1 MALGEGWAEA
11 EEIQGA
17 SANWA
22 MAQEARVFLP
32 AVDGSDYHLAVTV
45 LPFDF
50 PGADEQ
56 SVTLWVNGRDLESMA
71 ISPGWATYDWSVP
84 ADLLRPGLNDLRF
97 KFYRLDAPADV
108 LPGNGI
114 IGATGLRT
122 PVAIEVNSG
131 GPSDFAFI
139 TIGTGSG
146 SQDGS
151 LHHPGYNVAVIHPKT
166 GELLDQAGFDTTPG
180 GNESQA
186 SALAD
191 FLATVPDGQIVAVAL
206 QGDGAAYLTD
216 RAVAAFRAIGGQA
229 DPRGAAGWSHA
240 IIGVK
245 GAETGTALEAAGP
258 GNGWLHVA
266 PDRRTLAIAVDKL
279 LWERQQ

>member
-17 SANWA
+17 RANWA
-22 MAQEARVFLP
+22 MAQLARVFLP
-32 AVDGSDYHLAVTV
+32 AVDGSDYRLAVTA

-56 SVTLWVNGRDLESMA
+56 SVTLWVNGRFLEAMVMS
-71 ISPGWATYDWSVP
+71 SGWATYSWSVP
-84 ADLLRPGLNDLRF
+84 ADLLRSGLNDLRF
-97 KFYRLDAPADV
+97 EFDRLDAPADV

-114 IGATGLRT
+114 IGATGLRI

-131 GPSDFAFI
+131 GPADFAFI
-139 TIGTGSG
+139 TIGTGDG
-146 SQDGS
+146 AQDGS

-166 GELLDQAGFDTTPG
+166 GELLDQGGFDTTPG
-180 GNESQA
+180 GSEAQA

-191 FLATVPDGQIVAVAL
+191 FIAAVPDGQIVVVAL
-206 QGDGAAYLTD
+206 QGDGAAHLTD
-216 RAVAAFRAIGGQA
+216 GAVAAFRAIGGQA
-229 DPRGAAGWSHA
+229 DPRGTTGWSHA

-258 GNGWLHVA
+258 GNGWLRVA
-266 PDRRTLAIAVDKL
+266 PDWRTLAIAVDKL